1 MAVGGWMQIHAFS
14 LPEHQAPAEN
24 VGAPTFKVLL

>member
-1 MAVGGWMQIHAFS
+1 MAEKGLTYEGAS
-14 LPEHQAPAEN
+14 CSGNGEN